1 MKHKASEVFSLLSKA
16 LRQEV
21 EDSTWERATEIQVL
35 AIPRILKG
43 ENVLLIAPTGTGK
56 TEAAVYPVF
65 EQFLRTRV
73 KHSLKGISIIYIT
86 PLRALNR
93 DIFRRLIKTG
103 ERLGIEVQV
112 RHGDTTQYARRKQ
125 ALNPPDMLI
134 TTPETLQAILP
145 GKRMSRH
152 LQSIRWVV
160 IDEVHEL
167 ATSKRGVQ
175 LSIGLERLRKLADRD
190 FQRIGLS
197 ATVGSPERIANF
209 LCGEEKNCRI
219 LKTFESKDLEI
230 WVDSPT
236 AEEKDGE
243 IAKKVMLSPGS
254 VKRIQRLFEVIDD
267 YESSLIFTNTR
278 EHAEALSSRMI
289 ALRPEVKVGVHHGS
303 LSKTAR

>member
-21 EDSTWERATEIQVL
+21 EDSTWERATEIQVF

-56 TEAAVYPVF
+56 TEVAVYPVF

-93 DIFRRLIKTG
+93 DIFRRLIKIG

-134 TTPETLQAILP
+134 TTPETL
-145 GKRMSRH
+145 
-152 LQSIRWVV
+152 
-160 IDEVHEL
+160 
-167 ATSKRGVQ
+167 
-175 LSIGLERLRKLADRD
+175 
-190 FQRIGLS
+190 
-197 ATVGSPERIANF
+197 
-209 LCGEEKNCRI
+209 
-219 LKTFESKDLEI
+219 
-230 WVDSPT
+230 
-236 AEEKDGE
+236 
-243 IAKKVMLSPGS
+243 
-254 VKRIQRLFEVIDD
+254 
-267 YESSLIFTNTR
+267 
-278 EHAEALSSRMI
+278 
-289 ALRPEVKVGVHHGS
+289 
-303 LSKTAR
+303 